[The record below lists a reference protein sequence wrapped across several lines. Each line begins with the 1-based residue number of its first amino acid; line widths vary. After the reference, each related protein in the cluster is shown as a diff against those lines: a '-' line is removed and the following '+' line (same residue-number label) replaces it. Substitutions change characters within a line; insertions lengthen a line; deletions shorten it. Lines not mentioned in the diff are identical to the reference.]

1 MWFGVLVNILLNVEC
16 VLYRLKASKLSL
28 SDFILISVLPPTLIL
43 SENFNVTKR
52 KQFPQIL
59 PGQARSPLSNA
70 IVPYSDQHNGHVQ
83 IELIDVKCEN
93 GNDILVT
100 IDFDGPFSGIVYSQ
114 GYFNDP
120 KCR

>member
-1 MWFGVLVNILLNVEC
+1 MLNVEC
-16 VLYRLKASKLSL
+16 SVGYRIVILLTDFLQFSIKTTR
-28 SDFILISVLPPTLIL
+28 DFILISMPIFLQIL
-43 SENFNVTKR
+43 S
-52 KQFPQIL
+52 
-59 PGQARSPLSNA
+59 GQARSPLSNA
-70 IVPYSDQHNGHVQ
+70 IVPFTGAQNNAHVQ
-83 IELIDVKCEN
+83 IEVIDVKCEN